1 MLDFEGIMTAQAVG
15 RRVRQEQAAAAS
27 WQDRAEALEH
37 ELAVARAEAAAHDA
51 GRLAQIRA
59 LRVALDAVA
68 PLDSV
73 LRRTGRLYADGEREV
88 VWQAFYVDAYD
99 AIARANGLTPC
110 RGAMTTEERA
120 DAAEA
125 AVLAEPV
132 TGTWWLWHRRWWWR
146 GVEHRSEGGAVH
158 ARAAAARAAREAT
171 AR

>member
-1 MLDFEGIMTAQAVG
+1 MRAQAYGQAV
-15 RRVRQEQAAAAS
+15 RRERAAAGE
-27 WQDRAEALEH
+27 WEQRAVDLAH

-59 LRVALDAVA
+59 LRTALEAVA
-68 PLDSV
+68 PMDPV
-73 LRRTGRLYADGEREV
+73 LRRTGRLYADGEREQ

-99 AIARANGLTPC
+99 AIARANGLSRC
-110 RGAMTTEERA
+110 RGAMTPQERA

-132 TGTWWLWHRRWWWR
+132 RMTWWLWHRRWWWR
-146 GVEHRSEGGAVH
+146 NVEHRTEAGAIR
-158 ARAAAARAAREAT
+158 ARSAAARAAREAT